1 MCGFIGKVSINE
13 FDLNSLDKPNELIE
27 CRGPDS
33 NKKLKCNLKE
43 FFSEDLDLHCALL
56 FNRLSIIDL
65 NESADQP
72 MVSTDNKS
80 IILFNGEIYN
90 HKELRNEL
98 IKHNIKFSTS
108 HSDTEVALLG
118 ISTFG
123 IDYVK
128 KFIGQFSIV
137 FIDYKSKKIFL
148 VRDRVGQKP
157 LFYKVSKD
165 SLIFSSNLKS
175 IISSERT
182 YSIDNDALNEY
193 IDLGVVT
200 SPKTI
205 FSDVMK
211 LKPGEIIEFS
221 FNDKGVV
228 SSNRLYWVI
237 EDHLDNQS
245 FNINEFSNIL
255 KSSIKYRNISDVPV
269 ANYLSGGI
277 DSTSLVKMQSEIK
290 RKPNTF
296 SIGYKDSKFDE
307 SKWFNLVAKKYDT
320 KHIFEM
326 IENNFNLDDIDKSI
340 QAFDEP
346 YCDPSTVPSY
356 YLSKEMS
363 KYYKVGISGDGGDEL
378 FGGYKRTIDQLKN
391 KNNFLSLFTNLIYKF
406 YPSFLGTGNRILSKS
421 KNYEKSYTSYFSDP
435 KFLKLLNIK
444 NYKNQFSK
452 YIKNSDDL
460 YKMLQIIEYKFYL
473 SEMMMLKVDR
483 TSMFNSL
490 EVRSPFVDHRLI
502 EYIISRSSDYIDLSN
517 PKKILKDVIL
527 NDFDDQFLNRK
538 KMGFVFDIKEWVYSN
553 IDYLEEVF
561 KTSDLNNYL
570 NLKNIWKLKIFKS
583 RINATRIW
591 KIYFLDRY
599 LNDIKTLV
607 N

>member
-1 MCGFIGKVSINE
+1 M
-13 FDLNSLDKPNELIE
+13 
-27 CRGPDS
+27 
-33 NKKLKCNLKE
+33 
-43 FFSEDLDLHCALL
+43 

-65 NESADQP
+65 DESADQP
-72 MVSTDNKS
+72 MVSSVNKS

-90 HKELRNEL
+90 HQELREDL
-98 IKHNIKFSTS
+98 IRNKIKFSTS

-118 ISTFG
+118 ISKFG

-128 KFIGQFSIV
+128 KFVGQFSIV
-137 FIDYKSKKIFL
+137 FIDYNSKKISL

-165 SLIFSSNLKS
+165 NLIFSSNLKS
-175 IISSERT
+175 IVSAEKT

-200 SPKTI
+200 SPKTL

-211 LKPGEIIEFS
+211 LKPGEIVEFS
-221 FNDKGVV
+221 FNDKEIVC
-228 SSNRLYWVI
+228 RKKIYWAI
-237 EDHLDNQS
+237 EDHIGNET
-245 FNINEFSNIL
+245 FNLNEFSNIL
-255 KSSIKYRNISDVPV
+255 KSSIEYRNISDVPV

-277 DSTSLVKMQSEIK
+277 DSTALVKMQSEIL

-307 SKWFNLVAKKYDT
+307 SKWFNLVAEKYNT

-326 IENNFNLDDIDKSI
+326 IDNGFKLDDINKSI

-363 KYYKVGISGDGGDEL
+363 EFYKVGISGDGGDEL
-378 FGGYKRTIDQLKN
+378 FGGYKRTIDQLKS
-391 KNNFLSLFTNLIYKF
+391 KNIFFSIIASFLFRL
-406 YPSFLGTGNRILSKS
+406 YPSFLGTGNRIISKS
-421 KNYEKSYTSYFSDP
+421 KNYEKSYSSYFSDS
-435 KFLKLLNIK
+435 KFLKLLDIK
-444 NYKNQFSK
+444 NYKNEFNQ
-452 YIKNSDDL
+452 YIKKNDDL
-460 YKMLQIIEYKFYL
+460 YKMLQIAEFKFYL

-502 EYIISRSSDYIDLSN
+502 EYIISRSSDYIEPTN
-517 PKKILKDVIL
+517 PKKILKDVISD
-527 NDFDDQFLNRK
+527 DFDKEFLNRK
-538 KMGFVFDIKEWVYSN
+538 KMGFVFDIKDWVYSN
-553 IDYLEEVF
+553 IDYLDEIF
-561 KTSDLNNYL
+561 KKSDLNNYL
-570 NLKNIWKLKIFKS
+570 NLKKLWKLKIFKS

-599 LNDIKTLV
+599 LNDIKTLIS
-607 N
+607 

>member
-43 FFSEDLDLHCALL
+43 FFSEDFNLHCALL

-72 MVSTDNKS
+72 MVSPDNKS

-211 LKPGEIIEFS
+211 L
-221 FNDKGVV
+221 
-228 SSNRLYWVI
+228 
-237 EDHLDNQS
+237 
-245 FNINEFSNIL
+245 
-255 KSSIKYRNISDVPV
+255 
-269 ANYLSGGI
+269 
-277 DSTSLVKMQSEIK
+277 
-290 RKPNTF
+290 
-296 SIGYKDSKFDE
+296 
-307 SKWFNLVAKKYDT
+307 
-320 KHIFEM
+320 
-326 IENNFNLDDIDKSI
+326 
-340 QAFDEP
+340 
-346 YCDPSTVPSY
+346 
-356 YLSKEMS
+356 
-363 KYYKVGISGDGGDEL
+363 
-378 FGGYKRTIDQLKN
+378 
-391 KNNFLSLFTNLIYKF
+391 
-406 YPSFLGTGNRILSKS
+406 
-421 KNYEKSYTSYFSDP
+421 
-435 KFLKLLNIK
+435 
-444 NYKNQFSK
+444 
-452 YIKNSDDL
+452 
-460 YKMLQIIEYKFYL
+460 
-473 SEMMMLKVDR
+473 
-483 TSMFNSL
+483 
-490 EVRSPFVDHRLI
+490 
-502 EYIISRSSDYIDLSN
+502 
-517 PKKILKDVIL
+517 
-527 NDFDDQFLNRK
+527 
-538 KMGFVFDIKEWVYSN
+538 
-553 IDYLEEVF
+553 
-561 KTSDLNNYL
+561 
-570 NLKNIWKLKIFKS
+570 
-583 RINATRIW
+583 
-591 KIYFLDRY
+591 
-599 LNDIKTLV
+599 
-607 N
+607 